1 VPDFSSVN
9 SGDRLG
15 LGQVHRDADPD
26 RAASLDRYVERG
38 DVFGKDVD
46 AKLTIFVIE

>member
-15 LGQVHRDADPD
+15 QVHRDADPD
-26 RAASLDRYVERG
+26 WAASLDRYVERG